1 MHIRLVGLDVGYLY
15 ENGERGIWI
24 NEIFGHI

>member
-1 MHIRLVGLDVGYLY
+1 MHIRLDGLGVGYLY
-15 ENGERGIWI
+15 EIGERGIWI